1 MDIATPPQIHKSL
14 TGVGTRQR
22 HVLPAVLMRAG
33 TSKGLFI
40 QRQHLPASQAD
51 WAPAIL
57 AAMGSADA
65 DPRQVDGLGG
75 ATSTTSKVAVVG
87 PSSVPGADVDYTFV
101 QVGVGSSSVD
111 LSGSCGNMASGV
123 GPFAVEGGM
132 VKMGTPPGKAGSVDV
147 RVFNTNTQRLY
158 VETVE
163 VDAEGRVIENGDYS
177 IPGVSTPG
185 SEIKIGFVEP
195 AGSMTGRLF
204 PSGSRV
210 DVLRV
215 PLSRTAAGFGGHA
228 KPLEEGGQAD
238 LWPVRT
244 TLIDAAN
251 PFVVIDATSLPPELR
266 IGMSFISP
274 VPGTSSTPIL
284 NDTDLA
290 PYLAAVEAIRRAGAV
305 RMGLA
310 SSAEKAA
317 LTKGTP
323 KAAIVW
329 PPAPC
334 PIPDA
339 IPNGEHPDIQVLA
352 FSMGKPHPT
361 LQLTGA
367 VCLAAAVCA
376 PGTVAWEAAA
386 AVAGGADPDGLR
398 NGLPPSPERTPSPAS
413 SEEGGGEKKKEVG
426 LSSGVVDAA
435 AATAA
440 AASNKMVRRVR
451 IAHRKGSID
460 VGCIVSV
467 SPSANDGACGPDGNE
482 GLRVERCTVSRTA
495 RRLFEGRA
503 YYYS

>member
-1 MDIATPPQIHKSL
+1 MPQTQTST
-14 TGVGTRQR
+14 TGVFKRRRQ
-22 HVLPAVLMRAG
+22 VLPAVLMRAG

-40 QRQHLPASQAD
+40 QEHHLPASQAD

-123 GPFAVEGGM
+123 GPFAVEEGM
-132 VKMGTPPGKAGSVDV
+132 VKVRAPSTCGGIHSVDV
-147 RVFNTNTQRLY
+147 RIFNTNTRRLY
-158 VETVE
+158 IETVA
-163 VDAEGRVIENGDYS
+163 VDAEGHVIEDGNYT
-177 IPGVSTPG
+177 IPGVATPG
-185 SEIKIGFVEP
+185 SEIKIGFIEP

-204 PSGSRV
+204 PSGNRV

-215 PLSRTAAGFGGHA
+215 PLPNTTRVR
-228 KPLEEGGQAD
+228 D

-251 PFVVIDATSLPPELR
+251 PFVVIDAASLPPELR
-266 IGMSFISP
+266 TGLSFTSP
-274 VPGTSSTPIL
+274 VPGIITPIL
-284 NDTDLA
+284 SDADLA
-290 PYLAAVEAIRRAGAV
+290 PHLAAVEAIRRIGAV

-310 SSAEKAA
+310 SSVDEAA

-323 KAAIVW
+323 KAAVVW
-329 PPAPC
+329 PPAP
-334 PIPDA
+334 PRAVDFGIGDSVQ
-339 IPNGEHPDIQVLA
+339 PDIQVLA

-361 LQLTGA
+361 LQLTGG
-367 VCLAAAVCA
+367 VCLATAVCV
-376 PGTVAWEAAA
+376 PGTVAWDAAHA
-386 AVAGGADPDGLR
+386 SAGFDSPR

-413 SEEGGGEKKKEVG
+413 ENGEEEKKNMR
-426 LSSGVVDAA
+426 LSPSPLKVVDT
-435 AATAA
+435 TAI
-440 AASNKMVRRVR
+440 SKIVRHVR
-451 IAHRKGSID
+451 ISHRKGTID
-460 VGCIVSV
+460 VGCVVSL
-467 SPSANDGACGPDGNE
+467 SADEDGN
-482 GLRVERCTVSRTA
+482 GDRGVLVERCTVSRTA

>member
-1 MDIATPPQIHKSL
+1 MSYPSPPSLLNTPAEVKKMSITKTSQTHASAADACK
-14 TGVGTRQR
+14 RHR

-40 QRQHLPASQAD
+40 QRRHLPVSETE

-87 PSSVPGADVDYTFV
+87 PSLVPGADVDYTFV

-123 GPFAVEGGM
+123 GPFAVEEGM
-132 VKMGTPPGKAGSVDV
+132 VHVDAPVSPGGIRSVDI

-158 VETVE
+158 IETVNI
-163 VDAEGRVIENGDYS
+163 DAEGHVVEDGDYT
-177 IPGVSTPG
+177 IPGVFTPG

-215 PLSRTAAGFGGHA
+215 ALPTTSQVRG
-228 KPLEEGGQAD
+228 P
-238 LWPVRT
+238 WPIRT

-251 PFVVIDATSLPPELR
+251 PFVVVDAASLPPELR
-266 IGMSFISP
+266 IGLSFTSP
-274 VPGTSSTPIL
+274 VPGITNPIL
-284 NDTDLA
+284 NDMELA
-290 PYLAAVEAIRRAGAV
+290 PHLAAIEAIRRAGAV

-310 SSAEKAA
+310 ASVEKAA
-317 LTKGTP
+317 LTRGTP
-323 KAAIVW
+323 KIVVVW
-329 PPAPC
+329 PPAPL
-334 PIPDA
+334 PAVNVATKDSMHA
-339 IPNGEHPDIQVLA
+339 DIQVLA

-367 VCLAAAVCA
+367 VCLGAAVCV
-376 PGTVAWEAAA
+376 PGTVAWD
-386 AVAGGADPDGLR
+386 VSHSSVGFGAIR
-398 NGLPPSPERTPSPAS
+398 NRLPPSPERTPSPVFEN
-413 SEEGGGEKKKEVG
+413 EEKRENRMQLPPLSPEVIN
-426 LSSGVVDAA
+426 
-435 AATAA
+435 TAA
-440 AASNKMVRRVR
+440 GVKRVR
-451 IAHRKGSID
+451 IAHRKGTID
-460 VGCIVSV
+460 VDCVASL
-467 SPSANDGACGPDGNE
+467 STDDSGNE
-482 GLRVERCTVSRTA
+482 SGGMLVEKCTVSRTA
-495 RRLFEGRA
+495 RRLFEGKA